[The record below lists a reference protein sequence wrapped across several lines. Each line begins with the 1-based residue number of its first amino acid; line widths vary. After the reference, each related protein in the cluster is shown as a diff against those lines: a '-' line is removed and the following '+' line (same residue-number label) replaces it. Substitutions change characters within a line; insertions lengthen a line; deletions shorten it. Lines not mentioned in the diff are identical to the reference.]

1 MGSSTGR
8 SIDNIMD
15 ELRSKSIVQVP
26 PGIFGVSACIE
37 NMVYRI
43 GSYGGV
49 PINQVCKLDR
59 NGTASYYLVS
69 GDVTVPGSQA
79 AASVQ
84 SLSRGAAAGKV
95 LEGTTEIIN
104 DLTDQENVLTRL
116 IDDIEKNIADLRETI
131 SRDNNPLAQDE
142 LRDSRNN
149 LETYKD
155 LLNNVRRR
163 KQGAIAGR
171 SVAERMRGGRQSL
184 SHSKGRKIQ
193 PKYKTKKS
201 KRKY

>member
-104 DLTDQENVLTRL
+104 DLNDQEIILTRL
-116 IDDIEKNIADLRETI
+116 IEDLEKNISDLRETI

-142 LRDSRNN
+142 LRDSRDD
-149 LETYKD
+149 LEQYRRM
-155 LLNNVRRR
+155 LNRIRQR
-163 KQGAIAGR
+163 KQGVIAGR
-171 SVAERMRGGRQSL
+171 NVVQRMRGGRQSL